1 MWAKY
6 FDCYEHNLECFLHE
20 VRVLACVVLV
30 LSLRGINV
38 LVPRLNKS
46 IIDGLAA
53 EKPDFPYDTILL
65 YSLITLLQGS

>member
-1 MWAKY
+1 MKSEFSPA
-6 FDCYEHNLECFLHE
+6 
-20 VRVLACVVLV
+20 
-30 LSLRGINV
+30 LSLSSPCLRGINV